1 MGLLSSSHV
10 AVQGSAVCYIH
21 RHTLNSSVAQRET
34 EEGKDTLPITPLESG
49 RSRIQTQVHSTSEPG
64 PGADLPTV
72 LWASGLGLLL
82 VQPCSLGRAWKV
94 RRQGKMGWLG
104 TFLSLSVPCPP
115 SSARERPS
123 LRPHEEFPSCL
134 SSGPT
139 VICSA
144 CSANFPVS
152 RHGIWYSFAWIN
164 VQPLSSSGESYSSP
178 KFRPARLN
186 NSTKM
191 LG

>member
-1 MGLLSSSHV
+1 MKRQKQDS
-10 AVQGSAVCYIH
+10 
-21 RHTLNSSVAQRET
+21 
-34 EEGKDTLPITPLESG
+34 D
-49 RSRIQTQVHSTSEPG
+49 PG
-64 PGADLPTV
+64 PFDL
-72 LWASGLGLLL
+72 
-82 VQPCSLGRAWKV
+82 RA
-94 RRQGKMGWLG
+94 RILQFR
-104 TFLSLSVPCPP
+104 PP
-115 SSARERPS
+115 SSVHQDLARCSHDPAAQAGLGRLGSRETWACWGPFCPYPSLALPGATAGRERPS
-123 LRPHEEFPSCL
+123 SRPREEFPSRL
-134 SSGPT
+134 SSGPA

-152 RHGIWYSFAWIN
+152 KHGIWYSFAWIN